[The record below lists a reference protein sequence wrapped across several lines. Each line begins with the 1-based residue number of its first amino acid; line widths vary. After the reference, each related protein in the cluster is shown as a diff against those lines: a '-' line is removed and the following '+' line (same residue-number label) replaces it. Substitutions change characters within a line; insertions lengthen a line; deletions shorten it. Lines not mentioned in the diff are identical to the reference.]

1 MFISGKV
8 FLMALSLT
16 DFGWNSFFA
25 TQLPEGSAG
34 RTGRIASSNREHFLI
49 WTETGDVE
57 ARVSGRFRESSV
69 DASGESSALG
79 DWPAVGDWVVLR
91 KDAPVIERVLERRS
105 RVSRKRPGK
114 EMREQ
119 ILAANIDVLFIVTA
133 LDHDYNPRRLERYL
147 VLARESGAR
156 PVILINKSD
165 KAQDFGHDVE
175 SIVREMQLASPG
187 NPVLLLAAKAGKG
200 LETLPTLLARGET
213 AALIGSS
220 GVGKSTIVNALLGTQ
235 RQTTN
240 VVRKDDS
247 RGQHTTTARE
257 LFIMPGGWLLMDLPG
272 LREIQLWAEP
282 VQVENSF
289 DDIQQLVAQCRFRDC
304 THNTEPGCAV
314 RDGSLDPGR
323 LDNFRKMQKEAEYLE
338 RKSDP
343 RAARDARQRWKSI
356 EKSVKSH
363 PKRDGK

>member
-1 MFISGKV
+1 M
-8 FLMALSLT
+8 LLE

-25 TQLPEGSAG
+25 VQLPQG
-34 RTGRIASSNREHFLI
+34 RIGRIASSNREHFLV
-49 WTETGDVE
+49 WTNDGDVE
-57 ARVSGRFRESSV
+57 ARVSGRFRESSA
-69 DASGESSALG
+69 DSSSARSAASDLPAVG
-79 DWPAVGDWVVLR
+79 EWPAVGDWVVLR
-91 KDAPVIERVLERRS
+91 EDAPVIERVLERHS
-105 RVSRKRPGK
+105 KVSRKRPGK
-114 EMREQ
+114 DMREQ

-156 PVILINKSD
+156 PVILINKAD
-165 KAQDFGHDVE
+165 KAHEFSHDVE

-187 NPVLLLAAKAGKG
+187 DPVLVLAAKAGQG
-200 LETLPTLLARGET
+200 LDTLPTLLARGET

-235 RQTTN
+235 RQATN
-240 VVRKDDS
+240 VVRQDDS

-282 VQVENSF
+282 EQVESSF
-289 DDIQQLVAQCRFRDC
+289 DDIQQLAAQCRFRDC

-314 RDGSLDPGR
+314 RDASLDPER
-323 LDNFRKMQKEAEYLE
+323 LDNFRKMQKEVEYLE

-343 RAARDARQRWKSI
+343 RVARDARQRWKAI

-363 PKRDGK
+363 PKRG

>member
-1 MFISGKV
+1 
-8 FLMALSLT
+8 MALLLT
-16 DFGWNSFFA
+16 DFGWNNFFA
-25 TQLPEGSAG
+25 AQLPEGSTG

-57 ARVSGRFRESSV
+57 ARVSGRFRESSGRETSK
-69 DASGESSALG
+69 DTSAESSALG

-91 KDAPVIERVLERRS
+91 EDAPVIERVLERRS

-165 KAQDFGHDVE
+165 KAHEFGHDVE

-187 NPVLLLAAKAGKG
+187 DPVLVLAAKAGEG
-200 LETLPTLLARGET
+200 LETLPALLARGET

-235 RQTTN
+235 RQATN

-289 DDIQQLVAQCRFRDC
+289 DDIQQLAAQCRFRDC

-314 RDGSLDPGR
+314 RGANLDPGR
-323 LDNFRKMQKEAEYLE
+323 LDNFRKMQKEVEYLE

-343 RAARDARQRWKSI
+343 RVARDARQRWKAI